1 MCVSI
6 AHLLEKESGIRQIEK
21 RRKSAG
27 VVGLFAF
34 LPHQPF
40 GLTTVRPRRLVA
52 PEGTPD
58 ARSIVARRW
67 MNAQR
72 HLSAMPRRSRSR
84 SWRPSLG
91 RWLPTHGRLFVEGF
105 LSSTITGVV
114 NDLPRLWFFGC
125 VVKGVVTFFA
135 TPAFQHFRLPC
146 RNPARRG

>member
-52 PEGTPD
+52 LRALLMLDLLLREG
-58 ARSIVARRW
+58 
-67 MNAQR
+67 
-72 HLSAMPRRSRSR
+72 
-84 SWRPSLG
+84 G
-91 RWLPTHGRLFVEGF
+91 
-105 LSSTITGVV
+105 
-114 NDLPRLWFFGC
+114 
-125 VVKGVVTFFA
+125 
-135 TPAFQHFRLPC
+135 
-146 RNPARRG
+146 